1 MLSVQTYS
9 EEQTYKMGKW
19 VGRNVNPGDIILL
32 FGDMG
37 SGKTVFS
44 RGIAHGAGVSGM
56 VTSPTFTIMNTY
68 IGRMP
73 VYHFDL
79 YRLNAPEELYDLDY
93 EEYFFGNGI
102 SIVEWPE
109 RLEYLQPK
117 EYLKVTIIKMQKENS
132 RKIVFEAIGESYTK
146 LEGVLSDNEGVGY

>member
-1 MLSVQTYS
+1 
-9 EEQTYKMGKW
+9 
-19 VGRNVNPGDIILL
+19 
-32 FGDMG
+32 
-37 SGKTVFS
+37 
-44 RGIAHGAGVSGM
+44 M